1 MESVF
6 IMSIFSERLEEERK
20 LAGWTKTYT
29 AKKLNLP
36 LTTYANYEYGKREP
50 DIKTITKM
58 AVLFGTSTDYL
69 MGTTDLRTN
78 IGKIKK
84 EPTTYEDLGLPYK
97 GVISEDVNDMYKALA
112 ETYAKKHNLP
122 KRDD

>member
-1 MESVF
+1 
-6 IMSIFSERLEEERK
+6 MSIFSERLEEERK

-78 IGKIKK
+78 IGEIKK